1 MVSTV
6 AQTIMLSGLDW
17 SVKRER
23 IGAGVITPGMLLES
37 DAANAVSPHSVGGGI
52 QGKLF
57 ARRNLTVSGDIDSDY
72 ANGDLIR
79 VGVGRTGDIVN
90 LIINGGTTG
99 LADDA
104 EVISDG
110 AGGIKVAVAEIGNQL
125 IGRTLEAVADPTG
138 ALTARVKVEL
148 Y

>member
-17 SVKRER
+17 SIKRER

-37 DAANAVSPHSVGGGI
+37 DAANAVSPHSSAGGI

-57 ARRNLTVSGDIDSDY
+57 ARRGLTVSGDIDDDY
-72 ANGDLIR
+72 ADGDLIR
-79 VGVGRTGDIVN
+79 VGVGRTGDIIN
-90 LIINGGTTG
+90 CIINGGTTA
-99 LADDA
+99 LADNAD
-104 EVISDG
+104 VVSDG
-110 AGGIKVAVAEIGNQL
+110 AGGVEVAVAEVGKEL

-138 ALTARVKVEL
+138 VLTDRVRVEL